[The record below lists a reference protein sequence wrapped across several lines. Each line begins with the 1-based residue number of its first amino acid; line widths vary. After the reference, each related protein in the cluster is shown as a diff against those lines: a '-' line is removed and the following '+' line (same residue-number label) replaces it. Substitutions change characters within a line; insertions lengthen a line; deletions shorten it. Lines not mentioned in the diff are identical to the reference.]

1 MEVGEAGLGQQ
12 VEVIQENGKQEDGIQ
27 QNDV

>member
-12 VEVIQENGKQEDGIQ
+12 VEVIQENGKQEDGIR
-27 QNDV
+27 